1 MSNTRDFL
9 FEIGCEELPPQSL
22 KTLSL
27 TLTQNIITELKNAEL
42 SFNDFESFATPRR
55 LAVIIKGLVENQ
67 PAQKIE
73 RKGPAINMAFD
84 NDGNPTQACIGFAKS
99 CNVAVADLAQ
109 HDGKLYFYQ
118 EKPAEK
124 TATLLP
130 G

>member
-1 MSNTRDFL
+1 MAISFYKMNEKCLPIILNTQ
-9 FEIGCEELPPQSL
+9 I
-22 KTLSL
+22 
-27 TLTQNIITELKNAEL
+27 LKNAEL

-118 EKPAEK
+118 
-124 TATLLP
+124 
-130 G
+130 